1 MILSDLKQ
9 QVQITP
15 VLSDSD
21 RAKWVERLPS
31 MTREELQALAGLL
44 MWMQREKETGE
55 LLKKSGG
62 SVLKKAFTALNKNAY
77 QKSKKIML
85 KTLEK
90 ELD

>member
-9 QVQITP
+9 QVKVTP

-21 RAKWVERLPS
+21 RAEWLKRLPS

-44 MWMQREKETGE
+44 TWMEREKETGE

-62 SVLKKAFTALNKNAY
+62 TVLKKAFTALNKNAY

-85 KTLEK
+85 KNLEE